1 MTYLAFH
8 NPQELQIV
16 QGHMQR
22 WEQRHPGAAVE
33 ITNLPQAA
41 MFEKLATMMA
51 AGTPPDVIRS
61 GGTQWAQYANQGGFA
76 EIDSRIKR
84 DRYDLSDFV
93 EAAVKP
99 WSWKGKQLALGS
111 NNAIS
116 LIFYNTQ
123 IFKEQGIPA
132 PGDDWAR
139 PWTWEQFTDAARRST
154 VRGAGGEPEASD
166 SPTSTSTACWSP
178 TGPG

>member
-1 MTYLAFH
+1 MGGRGRGPGTGQRSGQEALGLARRGLFLGGGALAGAALAACGGGEGGAGSGAQRVAPGTSVTYLAFH

-61 GGTQWAQYANQGGFA
+61 GGTQWAQYANLGG
-76 EIDSRIKR
+76 IRR
-84 DRYDLSDFV
+84 DR
-93 EAAVKP
+93 
-99 WSWKGKQLALGS
+99 LAD
-111 NNAIS
+111 
-116 LIFYNTQ
+116 Q
-123 IFKEQGIPA
+123 
-132 PGDDWAR
+132 AR
-139 PWTWEQFTDAARRST
+139 PL
-154 VRGAGGEPEASD
+154 
-166 SPTSTSTACWSP
+166 
-178 TGPG
+178 